1 MRVLI
6 ILILQISFFNLY
18 SQDEI
23 TFRQPLKIMATE
35 KINSEIKKGETL
47 ILSGLT
53 YNNIGGLVMVSA
65 KTLEGNVA
73 NFEYKKLTSFEFQE
87 INNIDKIWDKQ
98 SLLSGTYSN
107 LLAKGYQYDLRNEL
121 ENELVEYVN
130 TLGANDRFFDDEYF
144 EDYLYTVLTKILSGI
159 LKDKR
164 PGNISI
170 KILKDPEP
178 NALIL
183 ANGCII
189 ISTGLLSTIQSED
202 ELVGIL
208 AHEVAHFVLDHPV
221 LNYNKEIDRKK
232 RAEFWTSFATFIAAS
247 ADAYLTVKND
257 NHIPGLLTASTAIL
271 ASVFSEVVVSRLGAK
286 YSQAQETEADNASKE
301 ILEILKYDKYGLS
314 FALSRIKNYC
324 IKTGNYFALSGSGT
338 HPSLDS
344 RISALGQS
352 TNFETFIQPNFLKK
366 VSLINSYNA
375 LIELWTFAHHLTAN
389 DLVNRNID
397 NNVATESDYIVK
409 AVVKRRLSN
418 TKESNEDVINLLNK
432 AKTLN
437 VTPYILLSKEE
448 GITYIRLG
456 KKIEAKKAFQTYLA
470 LLSESKEKIEIK
482 ELKNNNKALEN
493 EIDWTKKM
501 IFKVDNL

>member
-1 MRVLI
+1 MRILI
-6 ILILQISFFNLY
+6 IIVLQVSFFNLFG
-18 SQDEI
+18 QEVI
-23 TFRQPLKIMATE
+23 TFKQPLKIIATE
-35 KINSEIKKGETL
+35 KINDNIKKGATL
-47 ILSGLT
+47 IATGIS
-53 YNNIGGLVMVSA
+53 NSSSSNPAIAIVFA
-65 KTLEGNVA
+65 KTIEGNVA

-98 SLLSGTYSN
+98 LLLSGTYSN
-107 LLAKGYQYDLRNEL
+107 LLTKGFQYESRNEL
-121 ENELVEYVN
+121 NNEVIEYVN
-130 TLGANDRFFDDEYF
+130 TLSTNDRFFDDEYF
-144 EDYLYTVLTKILSGI
+144 EDYLYTILTKIHAGI

-164 PGNISI
+164 PGNIFI

-178 NALIL
+178 NAFML

-208 AHEVAHFVLDHPV
+208 AHEVAHFVFDHLI

-232 RAEFWTSFATFIAAS
+232 RAEFWATFATFIAAS
-247 ADAYLTVKND
+247 ADTYLTVKND
-257 NHIPGLLTASTAIL
+257 NHIPGVLTASTAIL
-271 ASVFSEVVVSRLGAK
+271 ASVFSDDVVSRLGAK

-324 IKTGNYFALSGSGT
+324 IKTGNYLALSGNGT

-352 TNFETFIQPNFLKK
+352 PNFDTFVQPNFLKK

-375 LIELWTFAHHLTAN
+375 WIELWYFAHHLAAN

-418 TKESNEDVINLLNK
+418 TKESNEDL
-432 AKTLN
+432 
-437 VTPYILLSKEE
+437 
-448 GITYIRLG
+448 
-456 KKIEAKKAFQTYLA
+456 
-470 LLSESKEKIEIK
+470 
-482 ELKNNNKALEN
+482 
-493 EIDWTKKM
+493 
-501 IFKVDNL
+501 